1 MTFSE
6 LLKIK
11 LDFLIQKIKF
21 KKGGEMMRKMWITG
35 VFLLVLACAAKKEV
49 EVPEEI
55 DTLLVEEAP
64 VKVETVYI
72 TQTIVETVEVVP
84 EELIPKEEE
93 ITPVRKCNYKVQIGA
108 FKVKENANNFHTL
121 YQTEFDDVYIDY
133 VAPYY
138 KVRVGCY
145 KSYKPAFKMRKKCKN
160 KGIKDAWIV
169 PINHF
174 K

>member
-1 MTFSE
+1 MVRN
-6 LLKIK
+6 
-11 LDFLIQKIKF
+11 
-21 KKGGEMMRKMWITG
+21 MCMVV
-35 VFLLVLACAAKKEV
+35 VFLLLLACAAKKEV
-49 EVPEEI
+49 EVTEEI

-93 ITPVRKCNYKVQIGA
+93 IPSPPVRKCNYKVQIGA
-108 FKVKENANNFHTL
+108 FKVKENADNFFTL
-121 YQTEFDDVYIDY
+121 YQGEFNDIYIDY

-145 KSYKPAFKMRKKCKN
+145 KKYKPAFLMRKTCQT